1 MRLEALRIMRVLQRF
16 KPRLIGSTLTG
27 HVRRGSDIDIH
38 VFTSSFESVTSA
50 LDEEGMDYDV
60 QHKRVRKHGEQRIY
74 THIHIRDRFQVELTC
89 YPPDK
94 VRYVFKSSITG
105 QPIER
110 ASISQLEALLQREYP
125 DLSLDDALLQ
135 VEQQVDRFQVY
146 RMLLIPLEAIEQSRQ
161 HHPEGD
167 ALYHS
172 LQVFELARDEL
183 PYDEEFLLAALLHD
197 VGKGIDPYN
206 HVAAGLEALAGFIT
220 DRTAWLIANHM
231 DAHRLLEGSIGVR
244 ARRRLQRSDDYDEL
258 LRLARCDRDGRVPGG
273 AAPELDEALEYV
285 REVARMCG

>member
-1 MRLEALRIMRVLQRF
+1 
-16 KPRLIGSTLTG
+16 
-27 HVRRGSDIDIH
+27 
-38 VFTSSFESVTSA
+38 
-50 LDEEGMDYDV
+50 
-60 QHKRVRKHGEQRIY
+60 
-74 THIHIRDRFQVELTC
+74 
-89 YPPDK
+89 

-105 QPIER
+105 QAIER
-110 ASISQLEALLQREYP
+110 ASISQLESLLQREYP

-135 VEQQVDRFQVY
+135 AEQQVDRFQVY

-197 VGKGIDPYN
+197 VGKGIDPRD
-206 HVAAGLEALAGFIT
+206 HVTAGLEALSGFIT